1 MNTVMV
7 IEILVGVVVLVAAVR
22 FAVRET
28 RNLSAAMESEAESV
42 ETAPQPSS
50 ESQVEPKA
58 EQAEQAEQEEQ
69 KAEQKAE
76 PELSEV
82 SSAET
87 N

>member
-1 MNTVMV
+1 MKQIMNATR
-7 IEILVGVVVLVAAVR
+7 GAAQRRPFVVLVAAVR

-42 ETAPQPSS
+42 ETAPQPGS
-50 ESQVEPKA
+50 ESQGEP
-58 EQAEQAEQEEQ
+58 

-76 PELSEV
+76 QQAGTELSEV